1 MAPLDYNS
9 QWDLKVELFPL
20 HSPLLRESLLV
31 SFPPLSYMLKFS
43 GSSYLISGQK
53 IMGGG
58 GNTVSLL
65 LVGIAPFE
73 TRHARIS
80 RPESIQRLG
89 LSLSTDR
96 RTGECKADAHYHTA
110 LLVPRPIDRGHEPIA
125 WVSFRF

>member
-53 IMGGG
+53 LMGGG
-58 GNTVSLL
+58 VTQLL
-65 LVGIAPFE
+65 LVEIAPFE
-73 TRHARIS
+73 TARAFS
-80 RPESIQRLG
+80 LPESISRLG
-89 LSLSTDR
+89 LSLSTER

-110 LLVPRPIDRGHEPIA
+110 LLVPRPKDRGHEPIA
-125 WVSFRF
+125 RVS